1 MFSCFVSINFSIHT
15 NMTISLDEKRAVES
29 EDRGSIKRAKT
40 ENIQINEDQEI
51 QAWMPQ
57 SVRSMVD
64 ALKFDSH
71 TCHSE
76 IPSAIASQPDEPL
89 VLGVD
94 EAGRGPVLTPS
105 FNVLESEN
113 PNFFNSA
120 WYFGFSDSKTL
131 KEGVR
136 TDLLQKIEDE
146 EHELHNN
153 VGWATTQISAK
164 DISSGMLRSSLG
176 KGAYNLNDQAHDTT
190 IELIQQIIDKKLN
203 IAKIFVDTVGPPAS
217 YQAKLQ
223 RRFPGV
229 EVTVTK
235 KADSLFPVVSTASI
249 VAKVT
254 RDKVLHHYCSIA
266 PLLQSAAFGSG
277 YPSDPNTSRWLNSSV
292 DTVFGWF
299 FGLVRFSWQTAKDAL
314 VKNGACSVIYE
325 AECVK
330 EDSGYRNVASF
341 FDNPSSP
348 KDSSL
353 SVDCSFYSSSE
364 VTL

>member
-1 MFSCFVSINFSIHT
+1 
-15 NMTISLDEKRAVES
+15 MTTSLDEKRAAES
-29 EDRGSIKRAKT
+29 EGGGSIKRTKT
-40 ENIQINEDQEI
+40 ENVEIKEDQEI
-51 QAWMPQ
+51 QTWMPQ

-94 EAGRGPVLTPS
+94 EAGRGPVLGPMVYGIAYT
-105 FNVLESEN
+105 LENYQPELKK
-113 PNFFNSA
+113 
-120 WYFGFSDSKTL
+120 FGFSDSKTL

-223 RRFPGV
+223 KRFPGV

-254 RDKVLHHYCSIA
+254 RDKVLHHYCNIA
-266 PLLQSAAFGSG
+266 PLLQTAAFGSG

-292 DTVFGWF
+292 DNVFGWF
-299 FGLVRFSWQTAKDAL
+299 FGLVRFLWQTAKDAL

-325 AECVK
+325 ADCVK

-341 FDNPSSP
+341 FDNSLLP

-353 SVDCSFYSSSE
+353 SVDCLFYSSSE

>member
-1 MFSCFVSINFSIHT
+1 MTT
-15 NMTISLDEKRAVES
+15 NRDEKRAIES
-29 EDRGSIKRAKT
+29 EGEDNIKRVKT
-40 ENIQINEDQEI
+40 ENIVIKEDQEI
-51 QAWMPQ
+51 QTWMPQ

-76 IPSAIASQPDEPL
+76 IPSAIARQPNEPL

-94 EAGRGPVLTPS
+94 EAGRGPVLGPMVYGIAYT
-105 FNVLESEN
+105 LEKYQPELKK
-113 PNFFNSA
+113 
-120 WYFGFSDSKTL
+120 FGFSDSKTL

-136 TDLLQKIEDE
+136 TQLLQKIEDE
-146 EHELHNN
+146 DHELHNN
-153 VGWATTQISAK
+153 VGWATRQISAK

-190 IELIQQIIDKKLN
+190 IQLIQQIIDKKLN
-203 IAKIFVDTVGPPAS
+203 IAKIFVDTVGPPGS

-223 RRFPGV
+223 KQFPGI

-254 RDKVLHHYCSIA
+254 RDKALDYYCDIA

-299 FGLVRFSWQTAKDAL
+299 FGLVRFLWQTAKDAL

-341 FDNPSSP
+341 FDDSFLP
-348 KDSSL
+348 KDSTL
-353 SVDCSFYSSSE
+353 TVDCLFYSSSE